1 MTMET
6 MPPNYVHERLPDF
19 ERRYRQLYTTEA
31 IQYDQVRFNHNRGQ
45 SFNSSEF
52 ATIERLLGL
61 DPGQS
66 VLDVAAGTGRI
77 AAYLAS
83 RQLDVTAVDL
93 THNMLRQAQNR
104 ADAEVLSNICFVE
117 ANGRV
122 LPFPDN
128 SFDAVMSIRFLHLF
142 PAAMHRPF
150 VQEMWRV
157 LRPGGTLLVQ
167 FDSALAGGIVPLLQ
181 EPYRR
186 LVRGH
191 KPRYYLSPHQLGQVF
206 AGIDGIS
213 LHGFSPVGGGRLRAL
228 HPGMAAKIEQFV
240 ARGWRSFLA
249 YRVFVRAVKPA
260 VMAEPR
266 ADDSFLE
273 EELAQEVLTW
283 RSSEWRR
290 EY

>member
-1 MTMET
+1 MVIEINS
-6 MPPNYVHERLPDF
+6 PSAVHERLPDF
-19 ERRYRQLYTTEA
+19 ERRYRQLYTAEA
-31 IQYDQVRFNHNRGQ
+31 LQYDRVRFDHHRGQ
-45 SFNSSEF
+45 SFNRSER

-83 RQLDVTAVDL
+83 QGLHVTAVDL
-93 THNMLRQAQNR
+93 TRNMLRQAEQR
-104 ADAEVLSNICFVE
+104 ATTGGLEHIRFVE

-122 LPFPDN
+122 LPFADG

-142 PAAMHRPF
+142 PATMYRPF

-157 LRPGGTLLVQ
+157 LRPGGTLLIQ

-228 HPGMAAKIEQFV
+228 HPGTAAKIERLV

-249 YRVFVRAVKPA
+249 YRVFVRAIKPA
-260 VMAEPR
+260 STPQQRHDDPCLEPDV
-266 ADDSFLE
+266 AL
-273 EELAQEVLTW
+273 EVLA
-283 RSSEWRR
+283 
-290 EY
+290 

>member
-1 MTMET
+1 MPIET
-6 MPPNYVHERLPDF
+6 TSPHDVHEHLPEF
-19 ERRYRQLYTTEA
+19 ERRYRKLYTAEA
-31 IQYDQVRFNHNRGQ
+31 IQYDRVRFDHSRGQ
-45 SFNSSEF
+45 SFNSREQT
-52 ATIERLLGL
+52 TIERLLGL

-66 VLDVAAGTGRI
+66 VVDVAAGTGRI

-83 RQLDVTAVDL
+83 RGLNVTAVDL
-93 THNMLRQAQNR
+93 TPNMLQQAQNR
-104 ADAEVLSNICFVE
+104 AATSGLDNIRFVE
-117 ANGRV
+117 ANGRM
-122 LPFPDN
+122 LPFADG

-157 LRPGGTLLVQ
+157 LRPGGTLLIQ
-167 FDSALAGGIVPLLQ
+167 FDSALAGVIVPLLQ

-213 LHGFSPVGGGRLRAL
+213 LHGFSPVGGGTLRAL
-228 HPGMAAKIEQFV
+228 HPGMAAKVEQFV
-240 ARGWRSFLA
+240 AQGWPSFLA

-260 VMAEPR
+260 VVAEQG
-266 ADDSFLE
+266 DSDSFLTA
-273 EELAQEVLTW
+273 ELALEVLTW